1 MADQAG
7 QVNAFKRAWPSPKPP
22 AVKAGTKKR
31 GTSCTTDSVRLA
43 EADNLIAGRS
53 LGMVVLCAADVDRFR
68 QGKGALTHPPQPTS
82 PALKTHAT
90 FPVLGAAVSQVWPAG
105 PRGEPGAWPTFAVR
119 SRCARIALRP
129 PRARS
134 HPFPSPSPRQLTSTR
149 SPHAGTGA
157 WSRAD
162 DAIGQ
167 GEHPHLSWGTLAA
180 GSGCRRPPPPQM
192 LTNGMHSR
200 VT

>member
-53 LGMVVLCAADVDRFR
+53 LGMVVLCAADVDRLR

-90 FPVLGAAVSQVWPAG
+90 FPVLGAAVSQVWPA
-105 PRGEPGAWPTFAVR
+105 EL
-119 SRCARIALRP
+119 ARA
-129 PRARS
+129 S
-134 HPFPSPSPRQLTSTR
+134 TSTTHPADAEP
-149 SPHAGTGA
+149 SVSSAAHASAASAFSST
-157 WSRAD
+157 SVSYT
-162 DAIGQ
+162 
-167 GEHPHLSWGTLAA
+167 HLTL
-180 GSGCRRPPPPQM
+180 P
-192 LTNGMHSR
+192 T
-200 VT
+200 TD

>member
-82 PALKTHAT
+82 PALKT
-90 FPVLGAAVSQVWPAG
+90 
-105 PRGEPGAWPTFAVR
+105 
-119 SRCARIALRP
+119 
-129 PRARS
+129 
-134 HPFPSPSPRQLTSTR
+134 
-149 SPHAGTGA
+149 
-157 WSRAD
+157 
-162 DAIGQ
+162 
-167 GEHPHLSWGTLAA
+167 
-180 GSGCRRPPPPQM
+180 
-192 LTNGMHSR
+192 R
-200 VT
+200 VTSLSSARAYRRFGQLS

>member
-7 QVNAFKRAWPSPKPP
+7 QVNAIKRAWPSPKPP

-68 QGKGALTHPPQPTS
+68 QGKGALTHPPQPIS

-90 FPVLGAAVSQVWPAG
+90 FLCSARPSRRFGQLVLEASRARGRRSQSA
-105 PRGEPGAWPTFAVR
+105 PGVQGSP
-119 SRCARIALRP
+119 SDRP
-129 PRARS
+129 PTAPCPQPSLPVALSSPTHLHTLPARRYWGLKPRRRRDRAR
-134 HPFPSPSPRQLTSTR
+134 
-149 SPHAGTGA
+149 
-157 WSRAD
+157 
-162 DAIGQ
+162 
-167 GEHPHLSWGTLAA
+167 
-180 GSGCRRPPPPQM
+180 
-192 LTNGMHSR
+192 
-200 VT
+200 

>member
-7 QVNAFKRAWPSPKPP
+7 QVNAIKRAWPSPKPP

-68 QGKGALTHPPQPTS
+68 QGKGALTHPPPPTS

-90 FPVLGAAVSQVWPAG
+90 FLCSARPSRIACSQTPKTTCRVLDAQLEDVHP
-105 PRGEPGAWPTFAVR
+105 ER
-119 SRCARIALRP
+119 SRLNCGSAPDRQSSCGAR
-129 PRARS
+129 
-134 HPFPSPSPRQLTSTR
+134 F
-149 SPHAGTGA
+149 
-157 WSRAD
+157 SR
-162 DAIGQ
+162 
-167 GEHPHLSWGTLAA
+167 
-180 GSGCRRPPPPQM
+180 R
-192 LTNGMHSR
+192 
-200 VT
+200 

>member
-1 MADQAG
+1 MGHPGSFSVLRLSFRVCCVLSSALTVSLVSTNTHKKLPKGAGNWSSVLTSRGKPLATLMTDQEAH
-7 QVNAFKRAWPSPKPP
+7 ASRSLRAWPSPKPP

-90 FPVLGAAVSQVWPAG
+90 FLCWRGRLAG
-105 PRGEPGAWPTFAVR
+105 
-119 SRCARIALRP
+119 
-129 PRARS
+129 
-134 HPFPSPSPRQLTSTR
+134 
-149 SPHAGTGA
+149 
-157 WSRAD
+157 
-162 DAIGQ
+162 
-167 GEHPHLSWGTLAA
+167 LA
-180 GSGCRRPPPPQM
+180 S
-192 LTNGMHSR
+192 
-200 VT
+200 

>member
-90 FPVLGAAVSQVWPAG
+90 FPVLGAAVSQVWPA
-105 PRGEPGAWPTFAVR
+105 E
-119 SRCARIALRP
+119 
-129 PRARS
+129 
-134 HPFPSPSPRQLTSTR
+134 LT
-149 SPHAGTGA
+149 
-157 WSRAD
+157 
-162 DAIGQ
+162 
-167 GEHPHLSWGTLAA
+167 
-180 GSGCRRPPPPQM
+180 
-192 LTNGMHSR
+192 
-200 VT
+200 

>member
-1 MADQAG
+1 MTDQEAH
-7 QVNAFKRAWPSPKPP
+7 ASRSLRAWPSPKPP

-119 SRCARIALRP
+119 SRCARIALR
-129 PRARS
+129 
-134 HPFPSPSPRQLTSTR
+134 SPSDRPVPAAIPSRRPLLANSPPHAPRTQVLGLGAAQTTR
-149 SPHAGTGA
+149 SGKVSVHV
-157 WSRAD
+157 
-162 DAIGQ
+162 
-167 GEHPHLSWGTLAA
+167 AA
-180 GSGCRRPPPPQM
+180 GA
-192 LTNGMHSR
+192 L
-200 VT
+200 

>member
-105 PRGEPGAWPTFAVR
+105 PRGEPGAWPTFRTRTTR
-119 SRCARIALRP
+119 SRCARIALR
-129 PRARS
+129 
-134 HPFPSPSPRQLTSTR
+134 SPSDRPVPAAIPSRRPLLANSPPHAPRTQVLGLGAAQTTR
-149 SPHAGTGA
+149 SGKVSMHV
-157 WSRAD
+157 
-162 DAIGQ
+162 
-167 GEHPHLSWGTLAA
+167 AA
-180 GSGCRRPPPPQM
+180 GA
-192 LTNGMHSR
+192 L
-200 VT
+200 